1 MELSLSGRHALVC
14 GASAGIGRAV
24 ALELGKAG
32 FDVGLLFRSD
42 TQAAQSLA
50 ADLEALGR
58 KAWLFQGD
66 VRNPERLREVFD
78 RLEQEGPVE
87 VLVCSAG
94 LTRDTLLGASTPEDF
109 EAVLGVNLL
118 GTVNACREA
127 ARRMASRRRGAI
139 VALSSVA
146 ARRPGRG
153 QSNYAASK
161 GAVES
166 FVRALAVELAPRN
179 IRVNA
184 VAPGAID
191 TGMTADLKA
200 VAEDEIRK
208 RILLRRLGRPEEVA
222 KVVAFLC
229 GEAAGYVTGQ
239 IWNVDGGFKLE

>member
-1 MELSLSGRHALVC
+1 MIALVT
-14 GASAGIGRAV
+14 GASKGIGRAV
-24 ALELGKAG
+24 ALELGQAG

-42 TQAAQSLA
+42 TKAAQSLA
-50 ADLEALGR
+50 FDLEALGR
-58 KAWLFQGD
+58 KAWLLQGD
-66 VRNPERLREVFD
+66 VRSPERLREVFD

-94 LTRDTLLGASTPEDF
+94 LTRDTLLGASTAEDF
-109 EAVLGVNLL
+109 DVVLGVNLL

-146 ARRPGRG
+146 ARLPGRG
-153 QSNYAASK
+153 QSNYAAAK
-161 GAVES
+161 GGVES

-179 IRVNA
+179 VRVNA

-191 TGMTADLKA
+191 TGMTADLNA
-200 VAEDEIRK
+200 VAGEEITK

-229 GEAAGYVTGQ
+229 SEAAGYVTGQ
-239 IWNVDGGFKLE
+239 VWNVDGGFKLE